1 MEKNI
6 QNGKRK
12 KNEDNGGSRA
22 PGWPVSMLCELAHRC
37 PLQCPYCSNPMQLEK
52 RGAEMTTAE
61 WSDVFRQAV
70 DMGILQVHFSGGEPC
85 VRKDLEELVASAHG
99 LGLYINLITSGVPLS
114 GERIGKLKELGLNHV
129 QLSLQDSDEE
139 TANLI
144 AHYPDSY
151 RKKLKVAHEVRA
163 HGLPLTLN
171 APVHRMNIDHLE
183 GTIDLAVE
191 MDAERMEVA
200 HVQYYGWAYHN
211 RAALMPHRHQLEWA
225 TEVVERARE
234 RLRGKLVIDYV
245 VPDYYARRPKA
256 CMGGWARQFLNVTP
270 SGKVLPCHAA
280 ESITTLEFDNVRK
293 RPLKDIWLH
302 SKAFE
307 MFRGVDWMPEKCRS
321 CPRHEIDWAGCRCQ
335 AFAITGDATSM
346 DPACEFS
353 DHHEALVH
361 IADLESRTGETK
373 FDYRR
378 LNFVKSPVSGDA

>member
-1 MEKNI
+1 
-6 QNGKRK
+6 
-12 KNEDNGGSRA
+12 
-22 PGWPVSMLCELAHRC
+22 
-37 PLQCPYCSNPMQLEK
+37 
-52 RGAEMTTAE
+52 
-61 WSDVFRQAV
+61 
-70 DMGILQVHFSGGEPC
+70 MGILQVHFSGGEPC
-85 VRKDLEELVASAHG
+85 LRKDLEELTAGARE
-99 LGLYINLITSGVPLS
+99 LDLYINLITSGVPLS
-114 GERIGKLKELGLNHV
+114 HERLEKLAELGLNHV

-151 RKKLKVAHEVRA
+151 RRKLAVAKAVRA
-163 HGLPLTLN
+163 CGLPLTLN

-211 RAALMPHRHQLEWA
+211 RAALMPHRRQLEWA

-234 RLRGKLVIDYV
+234 RLRGQLVIDYV

-280 ESITTLEFDNVRK
+280 ESITSLAFDNVRE
-293 RPLKDIWLH
+293 RPLKEIWLH
-302 SKAFE
+302 SEAFE
-307 MFRGVDWMPEKCRS
+307 RFRGTDWMPEKCRS

-335 AFAITGDATSM
+335 AFAITGDAASM
-346 DPACEFS
+346 DPACEHS
-353 DHHEALVH
+353 DHHEELVN
-361 IADLESRTGETK
+361 IANLEAQTGQSK

-378 LNFVKSPVSGDA
+378 INFVKDPASAAVPT